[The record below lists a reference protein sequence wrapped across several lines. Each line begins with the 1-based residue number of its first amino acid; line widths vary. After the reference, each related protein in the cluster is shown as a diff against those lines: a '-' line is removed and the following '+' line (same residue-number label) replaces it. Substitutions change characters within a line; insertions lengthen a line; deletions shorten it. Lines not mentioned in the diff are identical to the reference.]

1 VIECQLL
8 KGLLARNKPTKP
20 TYRLDHYWSRL
31 TVLKELSLHIAVKSL
46 AILALAHFWCRLSL
60 YFGGESSTE
69 MTHQG
74 VINLGRTTRARANQL
89 NRHRGF
95 DGSRSD
101 NDTGEPKRRSCCCP
115 ICRQRSRR
123 VHSHYNRR
131 LADLPPQ
138 GRAVIIVIAARRF
151 RCGNV
156 HCERRIFVEQLPNF
170 VAAHARRSRR
180 LADNSDTLAWRWGAP
195 QALAWRIALPCQRA
209 ATHCSDWSGGTRRLP
224 QYQRQPLSALT
235 TSPGSGGS
243 ATAPW
248 SEISNAAASL
258 TSYPTASRLP
268 SRHGWSAT
276 PGSPLWRVIAAL
288 VTGML

>member
-101 NDTGEPKRRSCCCP
+101 NDTGKPKRRILLLP
-115 ICRQRSRR
+115 
-123 VHSHYNRR
+123 
-131 LADLPPQ
+131 DLPPAVAKSSQ
-138 GRAVIIVIAARRF
+138 PLQSQACRSSLAGSSSNYRNRGSALSLRQRPLRAKDLRGAITKGRGGTCQANPSAR
-151 RCGNV
+151 GYTAT
-156 HCERRIFVEQLPNF
+156 HWPGAGGRR
-170 VAAHARRSRR
+170 RRSP
-180 LADNSDTLAWRWGAP
+180 GASHCP
-195 QALAWRIALPCQRA
+195 VSEPRHIAPTGPAERA
-209 ATHCSDWSGGTRRLP
+209 GCP
-224 QYQRQPLSALT
+224 NISA
-235 TSPGSGGS
+235 SH
-243 ATAPW
+243 
-248 SEISNAAASL
+248 
-258 TSYPTASRLP
+258 Y
-268 SRHGWSAT
+268 RH
-276 PGSPLWRVIAAL
+276 
-288 VTGML
+288 